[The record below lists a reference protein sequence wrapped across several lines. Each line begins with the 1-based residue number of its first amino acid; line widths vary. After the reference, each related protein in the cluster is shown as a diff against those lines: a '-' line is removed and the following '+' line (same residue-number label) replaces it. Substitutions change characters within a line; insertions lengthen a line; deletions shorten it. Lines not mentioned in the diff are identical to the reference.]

1 MNPIILTAVGVGGST
16 LLGSLLGFFIKNVSH
31 KVNDSIIGLCAGVML
46 SAAVLGLML
55 PAFEQVSMGGIWLPI
70 VGVFAGA
77 LLLNLLDT
85 ITPHLHNLTG
95 LDREEH
101 INNKQMN
108 RVLLFVLAIALHK
121 FPEGM
126 AAGVG
131 FSDMDVAAGVAGSN
145 ALNVALAVS
154 LQNIPEGMV
163 IISPL
168 LMAGVS
174 RIRTFIIALC
184 IGLLEVTGVFAGY
197 YIAGI
202 AQWCLP
208 FMLALSGG
216 SMLYV
221 VSDEM
226 IPESHAHGHEKPATY
241 ALLAGFLIML
251 LMERF
256 LA

>member
-1 MNPIILTAVGVGGST
+1 MNPIILAAIGVGGST
-16 LLGSLLGFFIKNVSH
+16 LLGSIIGFFIKNVSH
-31 KVNDSIIGLCAGVML
+31 KVNDAIIGLCAGVML

-55 PAFEQVSMGGIWLPI
+55 PAFEQVPVKMIWLPI

-77 LLLNLLDT
+77 MLLNLLDT
-85 ITPHLHNLTG
+85 LTPHLHNITG

-101 INNKQMN
+101 INNKHLN

-131 FSDMDVAAGVAGSN
+131 FSGGEGSMDGS
-145 ALNVALAVS
+145 AWSVALAVS

-168 LMAGVS
+168 LVAGVS
-174 RIRTFIIALC
+174 RWRTLLIALC
-184 IGLLEVTGVFAGY
+184 IGLLEVLGVFAGY
-197 YIAGI
+197 YLAGI
-202 AQWCLP
+202 AAWCLP

-226 IPESHAHGHEKPATY
+226 IPESHAHGYEKLATY

-251 LMERF
+251 LIENI
-256 LA
+256 LV